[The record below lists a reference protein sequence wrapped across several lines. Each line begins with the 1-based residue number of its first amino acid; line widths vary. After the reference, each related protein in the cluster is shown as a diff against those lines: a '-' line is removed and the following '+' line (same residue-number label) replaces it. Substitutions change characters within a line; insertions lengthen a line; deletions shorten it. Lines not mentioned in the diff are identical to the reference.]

1 MVCMACRARPDRPSI
16 RHTFNSGKCLFVSMS
31 AVSMSAQKALATTRM
46 GRKGVCYIPKPVRE
60 ALELEE
66 EDIIVFRV
74 DGEEV
79 KVEKLV

>member
-1 MVCMACRARPDRPSI
+1 
-16 RHTFNSGKCLFVSMS
+16 MS
-31 AVSMSAQKALATTRM
+31 SATMNVQKALATTRM

-66 EDIIVFRV
+66 EDILVFRV